1 MPIAPLSPLGGI
13 TPPEPAVAAIGAPP
27 AADGGSGFAGQL
39 AGAIDE
45 AQRLGAE
52 SNSLALAAVTGDLT
66 DLHAATIA
74 SSRASL
80 TLEVMTTMRNKGIE
94 AFNDVM
100 RMQA

>member
-13 TPPEPAVAAIGAPP
+13 TPPDPSVAAIGAPP
-27 AADGGSGFAGQL
+27 AADGGGFAGQL
-39 AGAIDE
+39 AGAVDE

-52 SNSLALAAVTGDLT
+52 SNSLALAAITGDLT

>member
-1 MPIAPLSPLGGI
+1 MPIAPIPGFAAI
-13 TPPEPAVAAIGAPP
+13 TPPDPTVAAIGAAP
-27 AADGGSGFAGQL
+27 ASDGGAGFATQL
-39 AGAIDE
+39 AGAVDQ
-45 AQRLGAE
+45 ATQLG
-52 SNSLALAAVTGDLT
+52 SQSSSLALAALTGDLT

-94 AFNDVM
+94 AFNDIM